1 MIGIGLQ
8 SAGGDKTI
16 QVLNIVDVY
25 TGRITSVILLIAFLY
40 VGYKILR
47 NPHGHI
53 ATLWVCFT
61 VFSITLVAFYF
72 SG

>member
-40 VGYKILR
+40 VGYKISR

-61 VFSITLVAFYF
+61 VFSITLVAFYL